1 MRLSRILAIS
11 FREDRRPFYRKIL
24 TNYRLDNAYL
34 TTIYALQGITLWL
47 VSFAVTNGVLYYG
60 HLRGRRRKELEV
72 IEREIIEADL
82 AGFKVKD

>member
-1 MRLSRILAIS
+1 M
-11 FREDRRPFYRKIL
+11 
-24 TNYRLDNAYL
+24 
-34 TTIYALQGITLWL
+34 WL